1 MRMCMR
7 NITYNCSHYC
17 NSRNLRLPLI
27 YCVDVRLV
35 QPHTY
40 IRGRFSLLYP
50 VLLIAELETIQR
62 KQNIA
67 LLSAAITVLRQGVL
81 LVSSVKGLLPCIPCQ
96 TLTPAMISDPFQF
109 WVEKWCDCHLWASFI
124 V

>member
-1 MRMCMR
+1 M
-7 NITYNCSHYC
+7 
-17 NSRNLRLPLI
+17 PLI

-35 QPHTY
+35 QPHLY

-67 LLSAAITVLRQGVL
+67 LLSATITVLRQGVL
-81 LVSSVKGLLPCIPCQ
+81 PVSSVKGLLPCIPCQ
-96 TLTPAMISDPFQF
+96 TLTPAMISDLFQF

>member
-1 MRMCMR
+1 M
-7 NITYNCSHYC
+7 
-17 NSRNLRLPLI
+17 PLI

-81 LVSSVKGLLPCIPCQ
+81 PVSSVKGFV
-96 TLTPAMISDPFQF
+96 TLHTLSDTDACHDFRTFP
-109 WVEKWCDCHLWASFI
+109 VLGREWCDCHLWASFI